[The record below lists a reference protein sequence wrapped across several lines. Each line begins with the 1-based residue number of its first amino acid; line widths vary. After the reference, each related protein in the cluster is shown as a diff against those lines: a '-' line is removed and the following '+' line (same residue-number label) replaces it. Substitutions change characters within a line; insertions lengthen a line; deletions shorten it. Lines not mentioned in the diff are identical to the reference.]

1 MRIAIN
7 GFGRIGRQAFRA
19 LLERQPQ
26 AEVVGINELVDL
38 ETLAHLLRYDSNYG
52 RFPGEVA
59 VDGTDLVVNGNRIP
73 TTSQREW
80 DKLPWGDLGAQLVIE
95 ATGVGTERERAAL
108 HLDAGAG
115 RVLITAPAKD
125 ADLTIVM
132 GVNHD
137 RYDPAAHHVVSNAS
151 CTTNG
156 LAPPLDTLHRA
167 FGVRKGLM
175 STVHA
180 YTASQALVD
189 GPAGD
194 IREAR
199 SAAMSIVPTSTGAAK
214 AIGLV
219 IPELEGRMHG
229 AAYRVPVPTVSIVE
243 FVAHLERS
251 ASESEVNDALRE
263 AAAGRLR
270 GVMAINDEPLVS
282 VDLRGDPHSSIVE
295 AESTMAI
302 GDDLVK
308 VAAWYD
314 NEWGYACRVADAAA
328 LVAAGTPAA
337 AAV

>member
-1 MRIAIN
+1 M
-7 GFGRIGRQAFRA
+7 
-19 LLERQPQ
+19 
-26 AEVVGINELVDL
+26 
-38 ETLAHLLRYDSNYG
+38 
-52 RFPGEVA
+52 
-59 VDGTDLVVNGNRIP
+59 
-73 TTSQREW
+73 
-80 DKLPWGDLGAQLVIE
+80 
-95 ATGVGTERERAAL
+95 
-108 HLDAGAG
+108 DAGAD
-115 RVLITAPAKD
+115 RVLITAPAKG

-137 RYDPAAHHVVSNAS
+137 RYDPAAHRIVSNAS

-194 IREAR
+194 LREAR
-199 SAAMSIVPTSTGAAK
+199 SAAMSIIPTSTGAAK
-214 AIGLV
+214 AIGQV

-251 ASESEVNDALRE
+251 ASEAEVNDALRD
-263 AAAGRLR
+263 AADGRLR
-270 GVMAINDEPLVS
+270 GIMAINDEPLVS

-295 AESTMAI
+295 GREHH
-302 GDDLVK
+302 GD
-308 VAAWYD
+308 
-314 NEWGYACRVADAAA
+314 R
-328 LVAAGTPAA
+328 
-337 AAV
+337 